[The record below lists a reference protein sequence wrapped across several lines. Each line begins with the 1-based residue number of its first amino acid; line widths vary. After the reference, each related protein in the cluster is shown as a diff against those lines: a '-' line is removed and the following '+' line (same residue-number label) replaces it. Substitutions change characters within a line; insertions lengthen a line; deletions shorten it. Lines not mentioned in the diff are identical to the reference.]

1 MTAYF
6 LSYLPVTC
14 LWQTLLAV
22 NPSAEPLS
30 FACMLTCFSCV
41 HLLVSPW
48 TEAHQAPL
56 SKGFSRQEYL
66 SGFPCPSPGDLPNAG
81 IEPVSLTSP
90 SLAGGFS
97 TTNATWEAPCMFICI
112 FMYRA
117 SQVAQWVKDLPANAG
132 DAGLFPGSGRSPG
145 GGHCNPLQYSCLE
158 NPMGREAWW
167 ATVYSVTKSQTPL
180 E

>member
-1 MTAYF
+1 MSNSLQPHGLQPTRLF
-6 LSYLPVTC
+6 C
-14 LWQTLLAV
+14 
-22 NPSAEPLS
+22 
-30 FACMLTCFSCV
+30 
-41 HLLVSPW
+41 PW
-48 TEAHQAPL
+48 D
-56 SKGFSRQEYL
+56 
-66 SGFPCPSPGDLPNAG
+66 SPGKNTGVGLPCSPPGHLPNPG
-81 IEPVSLTSP
+81 IKPVSLTSP

-145 GGHCNPLQYSCLE
+145 GGHCNPLHYSCLE